1 MKIIKLNKVEPRAGI
16 RRRRIPAM
24 EMVGWGTE
32 RTRMPEVALGRFS
45 SCSVSHFS
53 LQDGAVQ
60 CSAVQCSAV
69 QYRADMSIAGPIR
82 ALVGLLQFCLTNI
95 TFIHKLI

>member
-1 MKIIKLNKVEPRAGI
+1 MKIIILYKEEPKAGMQ
-16 RRRRIPAM
+16 RRRIPTM

-60 CSAVQCSAV
+60 CSAVQCSTE
-69 QYRADMSIAGPIR
+69 PI
-82 ALVGLLQFCLTNI
+82 
-95 TFIHKLI
+95 